1 MKKVVTRFAPSP
13 TGTLHIGGVRTALFN
28 YVYAKQNDGL
38 FLVRIEDTD
47 RERSTKEFEKNILDS
62 LNSIGLSPDLEPINQ
77 SERNDIYT
85 AAAQKLI
92 DSNQAYYCDCSVE
105 ELDQM
110 RAEQQSQGQKPQYDG
125 RSRDK
130 NLSKAENTVLRL
142 KTPLEGE
149 VVVNDYVRGDIV
161 FNNSEL
167 DDLIILRSDG
177 SPTYHLCNVVDDY
190 EQGVT
195 TVIRGEDHISNT
207 PRQIH
212 IQNALG
218 YPELEYA
225 HLPLVLG
232 SDKKRLSKRHAA
244 TSLGE
249 YKELGYLD
257 SAILN
262 TLARLGW
269 SRGENEVFYLDD
281 LIKEFSISEV
291 QKAGAIFDITKLD
304 FLNSQHMAN
313 LDLEEFID
321 HLRPF
326 LASKNIDID
335 NHPKRDLLIDSMR
348 SSANNLAGVALNLVC
363 YFHDVVEYNQKAI
376 DKFIGSSNQVLIDL
390 KERLADASE
399 WNESNIDNILLK
411 YREEKE
417 LSVPKVNQPLRI
429 ALTGSTNS
437 PSLGMTLSLF
447 EKDEAKFQF
456 LYESKTPLF
465 KKIEMIAKEIY
476 RADEVIADTKIRD
489 QLKSF
494 EDAGYGD
501 FPVCIAKTQYS
512 FSTDPSLKG
521 APTGHSLPIREIR
534 LSSGAEFIV
543 VVCGAVMT
551 MPGLPRVP
559 AADSIKLN
567 KDGEIEG
574 LF

>member
-38 FLVRIEDTD
+38 FLIRIEDTD
-47 RERSTKEFEKNILDS
+47 KERSTKEFEQNILDS
-62 LNSIGLSPDLEPINQ
+62 LNSIGLCPDLDPINQ
-77 SERNDIYT
+77 SQRNDIYK

-110 RAEQQSQGQKPQYDG
+110 RAEQQAKGMKPQYDG

-130 NLSKAENTVLRL
+130 NLPKSEKTVLRL
-142 KTPLEGE
+142 KTPLDGE
-149 VVVNDYVRGDIV
+149 VIVKDHVRGDII
-161 FNNSEL
+161 FSNSEL

-244 TSLGE
+244 TSLQE

-269 SRGENEVFYLDD
+269 SRGEKEVFYLED
-281 LIKEFSISEV
+281 LIKEFNINEV

-313 LDLEEFID
+313 LDLEEFIS
-321 HLRPF
+321 HLEPF
-326 LASKNIDID
+326 LKSKQIDV
-335 NHPKRDLLIDSMR
+335 NSHPKKELLIDSMR
-348 SSANNLAGVALNLVC
+348 SSANNLEGIALNLVC
-363 YFHDVVEYNQKAI
+363 YFHDVNEYNQKAI
-376 DKFIGSSNQVLIDL
+376 DKFIGSSNEVLVNL
-390 KERLADASE
+390 KEKLINLDD
-399 WNESNIDNILLK
+399 WNEDSIDKLLVT

-429 ALTGSTNS
+429 ALTGSTQS

-447 EKDEAKFQF
+447 EKEEAI
-456 LYESKTPLF
+456 LR
-465 KKIEMIAKEIY
+465 IEKLIN
-476 RADEVIADTKIRD
+476 
-489 QLKSF
+489 
-494 EDAGYGD
+494 
-501 FPVCIAKTQYS
+501 
-512 FSTDPSLKG
+512 
-521 APTGHSLPIREIR
+521 
-534 LSSGAEFIV
+534 FI
-543 VVCGAVMT
+543 
-551 MPGLPRVP
+551 
-559 AADSIKLN
+559 
-567 KDGEIEG
+567 
-574 LF
+574 

>member
-1 MKKVVTRFAPSP
+1 MEKITLKKVVTRFAPSP

-28 YVYAKQNDGL
+28 YVYAKKYDGL

-62 LNSIGLSPDLEPINQ
+62 LNSIGLCPDLIPINQ
-77 SERNDIYT
+77 SKRNNIYT

-110 RAEQQSQGQKPQYDG
+110 RAEQQAKGMKPQYDG

-130 NLSKAENTVLRL
+130 NLPKSEKTVLRL
-142 KTPLEGE
+142 KNPLEGE
-149 VVVNDYVRGDIV
+149 VVVKDHVRGDII

-244 TSLGE
+244 TSLQE

-269 SRGENEVFYLDD
+269 SRGEKEVFYLED
-281 LIKEFSISEV
+281 LIKEFNINEV

-313 LDLEEFID
+313 LDLEEFIS
-321 HLRPF
+321 HLEPF
-326 LASKNIDID
+326 LKSKQIDV
-335 NHPKRDLLIDSMR
+335 NSHPKKELLIDSMR
-348 SSANNLAGVALNLVC
+348 SSANNLEGIALNLVC
-363 YFHDVVEYNQKAI
+363 YFHDVNEYNQKAI
-376 DKFIGSSNQVLIDL
+376 DKFIGSSNEVLVNL
-390 KERLADASE
+390 KEKLMNLDD
-399 WNESNIDNILLK
+399 WNEDSIDKLLVT

-429 ALTGSTNS
+429 ALTGSTQS

-447 EKDEAKFQF
+447 EKEEAI
-456 LYESKTPLF
+456 SR
-465 KKIEMIAKEIY
+465 IEKLIN
-476 RADEVIADTKIRD
+476 
-489 QLKSF
+489 
-494 EDAGYGD
+494 
-501 FPVCIAKTQYS
+501 
-512 FSTDPSLKG
+512 
-521 APTGHSLPIREIR
+521 
-534 LSSGAEFIV
+534 FI
-543 VVCGAVMT
+543 
-551 MPGLPRVP
+551 
-559 AADSIKLN
+559 
-567 KDGEIEG
+567 
-574 LF
+574 